1 LSRGWLAG
9 DVVEVRRSSDS
20 TSQDFT
26 ASQITNGQ
34 MLSWVNTDP
43 DPYSS
48 DFSAGVDGFDA
59 NLGTVA
65 GNIDGIGGEDNNLR
79 YTVDTASSTA
89 HDTSRDDELT
99 VGQDFQITGEFYIPS
114 GQNSIDGIRIM
125 DGAAGFQD
133 RYETPALDTW
143 VSFDTGAVTPA
154 NVNLQFRP
162 LDGGS
167 NTVFDATGTD
177 VFYLRNI
184 TVTQL
189 TADGFVST
197 WYDQSG
203 NANDATQ
210 IATASQP
217 KIVDAGALVTGG
229 LDFDGVDDSMDL
241 TSALTIDPSAS
252 GFASFISCA
261 FDKNATGASQV
272 FIRNSNLNP
281 KHAIAFNTNGTY
293 RYNLNDGTNNLFA
306 DTASDYGDN
315 SLRLF
320 STTITGQSSTGL
332 THFVNGTQDSQ
343 HDTSLIGD
351 TGASIDQIS
360 WASFPFGG
368 SVKELILYPSDQSAN
383 RVGIETNIN
392 DHYSIYA

>member
-1 LSRGWLAG
+1 MPTGHYRFRRSLGNVGSRFRGARPDTYPLYTGVLDSYPGAAAAYSLRALSRGWLAG

-20 TSQDFT
+20 ATQSFT
-26 ASQITNGQ
+26 ANEVANGT
-34 MLSWVNTDP
+34 LEA
-43 DPYSS
+43 
-48 DFSAGVDGFDA
+48 FCGV
-59 NLGTVA
+59 
-65 GNIDGIGGEDNNLR
+65 
-79 YTVDTASSTA
+79 
-89 HDTSRDDELT
+89 
-99 VGQDFQITGEFYIPS
+99 
-114 GQNSIDGIRIM
+114 
-125 DGAAGFQD
+125 
-133 RYETPALDTW
+133 
-143 VSFDTGAVTPA
+143 
-154 NVNLQFRP
+154 
-162 LDGGS
+162 
-167 NTVFDATGTD
+167 
-177 VFYLRNI
+177 
-184 TVTQL
+184 
-189 TADGFVST
+189 ADGYVST

-217 KIVDAGALVTGG
+217 KIVDAGVLVVGG
-229 LDFDGVDDSMDL
+229 IDFDGVDDSMDL

-281 KHAIAFNTNGTY
+281 KHQIAFNTNGKY